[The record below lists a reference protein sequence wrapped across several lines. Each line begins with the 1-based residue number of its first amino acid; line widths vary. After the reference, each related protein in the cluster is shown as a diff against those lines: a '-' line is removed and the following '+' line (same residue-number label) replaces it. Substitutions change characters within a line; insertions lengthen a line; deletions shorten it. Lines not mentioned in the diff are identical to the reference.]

1 MQNMMQRLPG
11 QGKSLKQ
18 RLTGKGYAP
27 WVVAFG
33 PFVLNVV
40 SLVISAYSAH
50 AIRWFFSPLDSI
62 DVFEPVMTWLLA
74 AAFAV
79 LGYFVT
85 RGLAFRMMNK
95 ERVWAYLLIC
105 FLLEFVEIFCNSAE
119 ALVTMQQVAWSRAF
133 GPGVQAFLTV
143 VTCIVW
149 SCVPLI
155 SIGLAVLDMD
165 VEREKRGMVGQ
176 PKAVAPGSGFGG
188 LGGLPATPRPAGGM
202 GPAPMPAYSGASQV
216 PPQSGYGPVNGNRPF
231 AGAGRP

>member
-1 MQNMMQRLPG
+1 MQQMMQRLPAQG
-11 QGKSLKQ
+11 QGLKQ

-33 PFVLNVV
+33 PFALNVV

-62 DVFEPVMTWLLA
+62 DVFEPIMTWLLA

-95 ERVWAYLLIC
+95 ERIRAYLFIC
-105 FLLEFVEIFCNSAE
+105 FLLEFVEIFCNAAE
-119 ALVTMQQVAWSRAF
+119 ALVTMQQAAWSRAF
-133 GPGVQAFLTV
+133 GPGFQAFLTV

-165 VEREKRGMVGQ
+165 VEREKRGMVAQ
-176 PKAVAPGSGFGG
+176 PKTAAHVPSFGG
-188 LGGLPATPRPAGGM
+188 GASLPRMSGG
-202 GPAPMPAYSGASQV
+202 GPQPMPVYPGASQA
-216 PPQSGYGPVNGNRPF
+216 PHQSGYGPVVRSGC
-231 AGAGRP
+231 AAVLA